1 MIDQSV
7 ARTAGPHTPQEAGGD
22 LEHVSTIVP
31 RALRPAARADRALA
45 LYLER
50 FEEIALSFR
59 AGVYK
64 VPSCTGGAT
73 YTVRLVPEAYCSCP
87 DFRGG
92 ECKHIL
98 AVRVVRKATSPCSG
112 CGRRFRHRELTEV
125 TEDHGS
131 LTFFEGDRL
140 CEECVHA
147 HGGIS

>member
-1 MIDQSV
+1 MIDRSV
-7 ARTAGPHTPQEAGGD
+7 APELRPRTTPKD

-31 RALRPAARADRALA
+31 RALRPVARADRALA
-45 LYLER
+45 LYVER

-64 VPSCTGGAT
+64 VPSCSGAAT
-73 YTVRLVPEAYCSCP
+73 YTVRLVPETYCSCP

-92 ECKHIL
+92 ECKHIS
-98 AVRVVRKATSPCSG
+98 ATRVVRKKTAPCAG

-125 TEDHGS
+125 PEDS
-131 LTFFEGDRL
+131 SAFFPGDLL
-140 CEECVHA
+140 CGGCISA